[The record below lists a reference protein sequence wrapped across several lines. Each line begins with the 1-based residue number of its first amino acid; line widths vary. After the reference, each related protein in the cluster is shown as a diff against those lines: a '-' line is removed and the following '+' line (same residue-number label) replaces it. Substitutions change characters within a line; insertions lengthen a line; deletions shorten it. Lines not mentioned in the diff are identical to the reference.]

1 MYANGLPRN
10 PSQRSQASQG
20 WTDSNQSTRRNSTA
34 SRKSI
39 PAGGQD
45 WTPLGR
51 GVMSSRNIN
60 TNDMVDKYGRAD
72 DEKPARPDGYDA
84 EVPGFHDPQSQQHDH
99 GHDDDHHSGSHVD
112 IYDPNRP
119 KLGFKQRLHHFTW
132 AWYTLPMSTG
142 GLALLIFAQPHQF
155 PGLRSIGLAV
165 YIINILIFT
174 AVTTCGSARST

>member
-1 MYANGLPRN
+1 
-10 PSQRSQASQG
+10 
-20 WTDSNQSTRRNSTA
+20 
-34 SRKSI
+34 
-39 PAGGQD
+39 
-45 WTPLGR
+45 
-51 GVMSSRNIN
+51 MSSRNIN

-174 AVTTCGSARST
+174 AVTALMAARFLLHPGDMSASIKHPREGFFVPTFFLAVATLITSTRSPGRA